1 MINTAIELEEHF
13 KVSQFG
19 LVWDYDKKL
28 SRLLFVKSRS
38 NNPHRRYIY
47 SAFSDLDTHYA
58 NYINFEP
65 VRQLIVPE
73 DYLNMLAMQG
83 KASKK
88 TLESLV
94 YCANDKLNK
103 HGVTACNDFLMDNKK
118 RMVKRA
124 KYDQCDAELE
134 FIKHLI
140 LTLCTI

>member
-13 KVSQFG
+13 KVNQFG
-19 LVWDYDKKL
+19 LVWDYDKQL
-28 SRLLFVKSRS
+28 SKILFVKSRAS
-38 NNPHRRYIY
+38 NPHRRYIY

-65 VRQLIVPE
+65 VKQLIVPE
-73 DYLNMLAMQG
+73 AYINLLAMQG

-94 YCANDKLNK
+94 YCANEKLQI
-103 HGVTACNDFLMDNKK
+103 GVTACNDFLMDNKR

-134 FIKHLI
+134 LIKHLI
-140 LTLCTI
+140 ITLCTI